1 MCTDGTPVNVAMYC
15 LVKEEVGE
23 HYMLTLCPA
32 HKIELAI
39 SDAFKESVL
48 NNTWSQNNVII
59 FYLFQRANLRWQLFK
74 KQAVF

>member
-1 MCTDGTPVNVAMYC
+1 MCTDGTPVNVAMYR

-39 SDAFKESVL
+39 SDTFKESVL